1 MAGHSKWANIR
12 HRKGAQDAKKG
23 KLFTRIIREI
33 SISAKIGGPH
43 LNSNP
48 RLRKAVIDA
57 KSSNM
62 PNQNIERAIKK
73 GAGLLPGMQYEEI
86 FYEGYGPGG
95 VAILLNVITDNKNR
109 SVAEIRHL
117 FSKFGGKLGGN
128 GSVSWIFKKKGIILV
143 NKELND
149 EEFIY
154 EISIQNGVDDIS
166 QDENNFIIIC
176 KVENLG
182 NIEKSFLASNIKII
196 SSEIDLIPKVIQK
209 VKFNQ
214 LDKLNNLLESLSA
227 HDDISNVYSNQRL
240 L

>member
-48 RLRKAVIDA
+48 RLRKAVNDA

-86 FYEGYGPGG
+86 IYEGYGPGG
-95 VAILLNVITDNKNR
+95 VAILLNVVTDNKNR

-128 GSVSWIFKKKGIILV
+128 GSVLWIFKKKGIILV
-143 NKELND
+143 NKESND

-166 QDENNFIIIC
+166 QSENNFIIIC
-176 KVENLG
+176 KVEDLEK
-182 NIEKSFLASNIKII
+182 IKKSFLASNIKII

-227 HDDISNVYSNQRL
+227 HDDISYVYSNQKL
-240 L
+240 

>member
-48 RLRKAVIDA
+48 RLRKAVNDA

-86 FYEGYGPGG
+86 IYEGYGPGG
-95 VAILLNVITDNKNR
+95 VAILLNVLTDNKNR

-117 FSKFGGKLGGN
+117 FSKFGGKFGKMDQYHGF
-128 GSVSWIFKKKGIILV
+128 SKKKGL
-143 NKELND
+143 
-149 EEFIY
+149 F
-154 EISIQNGVDDIS
+154 
-166 QDENNFIIIC
+166 
-176 KVENLG
+176 
-182 NIEKSFLASNIKII
+182 
-196 SSEIDLIPKVIQK
+196 
-209 VKFNQ
+209 
-214 LDKLNNLLESLSA
+214 
-227 HDDISNVYSNQRL
+227 
-240 L
+240 

>member
-86 FYEGYGPGG
+86 IYEGYGPGG
-95 VAILLNVITDNKNR
+95 VAILLNVVTDNKNR

-117 FSKFGGKLGGN
+117 FSKFGGKLGEN

-149 EEFIY
+149 EELGIY
-154 EISIQNGVDDIS
+154 EINVRYLSLVFS
-166 QDENNFIIIC
+166 NFHGF
-176 KVENLG
+176 KMRRNR
-182 NIEKSFLASNIKII
+182 IKIYI
-196 SSEIDLIPKVIQK
+196 S
-209 VKFNQ
+209 
-214 LDKLNNLLESLSA
+214 
-227 HDDISNVYSNQRL
+227 Y
-240 L
+240 